1 MWEEVALAAAE
12 DTDVPARMV
21 LERAQSLDVL
31 YCQSWPYDDP
41 AGRLASALGISP
53 SRSVY
58 SGIGGTTPHQ
68 LVAQAA
74 AAIAAGQ
81 LDVAVVVS
89 GEALD
94 TVRRAKKSGERLAWS
109 HRDPE
114 KKPFPF
120 EEPFHPAEVAHS
132 VFQAWLTF
140 AVFDVARRAHLGI
153 DPDAYRRALGDLL
166 APLSEVAASNPY
178 AWFPAS
184 RSAAELIEATPSN
197 RMVGYPYT
205 KTMVSVMDVD
215 MAAAVVIASDEA
227 ADRLGIPKD
236 RRVYLHGTGYAL
248 DPVYVA
254 EHEPMWASPAM
265 ASASAAAMGSAG
277 IGVDD
282 VAYFDLYSCFGSS
295 LNFACDALG
304 LGPDDR
310 RGLTVTGGLPFAGG
324 PGSGYM
330 LHSTAAMVET
340 LRRDPGAFGMVSG
353 VGMHMTKH
361 AFGVYR
367 SAPPDE
373 AVAARLAEG
382 QPAAPPATG
391 RNITD
396 VYTGDARISAYT
408 VVHARSGEPEWG
420 LAVCDLP
427 SGERAYARTEDP
439 AVLSGMEKEEWVGA
453 EVRLA
458 AGDDRINRIV
468 GVIDVVDIVEVSN
481 GKEVRGDSA

>member
-1 MWEEVALAAAE
+1 MWEELARAAAD
-12 DTDVPARMV
+12 DTGAPGGVV
-21 LERAQSLDVL
+21 LDRVESLDVL
-31 YCQSWPYDDP
+31 FCQSWPYDDP
-41 AGRLASALGISP
+41 AGRLADSLGISP
-53 SRSVY
+53 ARKRY
-58 SGIGGTTPHQ
+58 SGIGGTTPHL
-68 LVAQAA
+68 LVTNAA
-74 AAIAAGQ
+74 AAIASGQ
-81 LDVAVVVS
+81 SDVAVVVS

-94 TVRRAKKSGERLAWS
+94 TVRRAKKAGERVSWS

-140 AVFDVARRAHLGI
+140 AVFDVARRAQLGI
-153 DPDAYRRALGDLL
+153 DPDAYRRALGELL
-166 APLSEVAASNPY
+166 SPMTAIAEANPH
-178 AWFPAS
+178 AWFPQR
-184 RSAAELIEATPSN
+184 RSAADLIEPTPAN

-227 ADRLGIPKD
+227 ADSMGVDPD
-236 RRVYLHGTGYAL
+236 RRVYLHGTGYSL

-254 EHEPMWASPAM
+254 EHERMWSSPAM
-265 ASASAAAMGSAG
+265 ADASREALSSAG

-282 VAYFDLYSCFGSS
+282 IGYFDLYSCFGSS

-304 LGPDDR
+304 LRTDDT

-330 LHSTAAMVET
+330 LHSTAAMVEK
-340 LRRDPGAFGMVSG
+340 LRLDPGAFGMVSG

-367 SAPPDE
+367 SARPDEE
-373 AVAARLAEG
+373 AVARLAALTAVTNPPS
-382 QPAAPPATG
+382 PAPGKT
-391 RNITD
+391 IQD
-396 VYTGDARISAYT
+396 VYSGDAEVVAYS
-408 VVHARSGEPEWG
+408 VVHARSGEPEWA

-427 SGERAYARTEDP
+427 DGERAYARVEEP
-439 AVLSGMEKEEWVGA
+439 AVLTDMEKEEWVGA
-453 EVRLA
+453 SVRLNT
-458 AGDDRINRIV
+458 GEDRINRIV
-468 GVIDVVDIVEVSN
+468 DR
-481 GKEVRGDSA
+481 KESPDGGA

>member
-1 MWEEVALAAAE
+1 MWQEVARSAAE
-12 DTDVPARMV
+12 DTGAAAGTVLARV
-21 LERAQSLDVL
+21 GGLDVL

-53 SRSVY
+53 ARREY
-58 SGIGGTTPHQ
+58 SGIGGTTPHL
-68 LVAQAA
+68 LVSRAA

-94 TVRRAKKSGERLAWS
+94 TVRRAKKAGERLAWS

-140 AVFDVARRAHLGI
+140 AVFEVARRAHLGI
-153 DPDAYRRALGDLL
+153 DPDGYRRSLGDLL
-166 APLSEVAASNPY
+166 APFTEVAAANPL
-178 AWFPAS
+178 AWFPRQ
-184 RSAAELIEATPSN
+184 RSSSELIEPTPSN

-205 KTMVSVMDVD
+205 KTMISVMDVD
-215 MAAAVVIASDEA
+215 MAAAVVLASDDA
-227 ADRLGIPKD
+227 ADSLGIGQD
-236 RRVYLHGTGYAL
+236 RRVYLHGTGYSL

-254 EHEPMWASPAM
+254 EHEQMWASPAM
-265 ASASAAAMGSAG
+265 RSASADALRGAG
-277 IGVDD
+277 IAIDD
-282 VAYFDLYSCFGSS
+282 IDHLDLYSCFGSS
-295 LNFACDALG
+295 VNFACDALN
-304 LGPDDR
+304 LSAADP

-324 PGSGYM
+324 AGSGYM
-330 LHSTAAMVET
+330 LHSTAAMVDK
-340 LRRDPGAFGMVSG
+340 LRGDPGAYGMVSG

-373 AVAARLAEG
+373 SVVEQLASVA
-382 QPAAPPATG
+382 PAGAPTSRRAI
-391 RNITD
+391 RD
-396 VYTGDARISAYT
+396 VYSGDARVAAYT
-408 VVHARSGEPEWG
+408 VVHARTGEPEWG

-427 SGERAYARTEDP
+427 DGERAYARTEDP
-439 AVLSGMEKEEWVGA
+439 DVLTNMEKDEWVGA
-453 EVRLA
+453 GVRLA
-458 AGDDRINRIV
+458 AGEDRINRI
-468 GVIDVVDIVEVSN
+468 IDR
-481 GKEVRGDSA
+481 KETRGGDT